1 MANSKTKKFEEYIK
15 CLSLFKGPKEII
27 GNYRAFKL
35 ANKRPSEKH
44 KHQKWRASSTNSETL
59 ESVELG
65 QTNNQEL
72 SNQTRSTLKSIK
84 QAAIRFY
91 NILHPMLD
99 FIGIGICWVLVIVLF
114 LSFIM
119 FSYNHFLGILER
131 RGVDIPEEYFICS
144 REKFNDALSY
154 SCWCW

>member
-15 CLSLFKGPKEII
+15 GLLECPKEII
-27 GNYRAFKL
+27 GNFRAFKL
-35 ANKRPSEKH
+35 VNKRPSEN
-44 KHQKWRASSTNSETL
+44 HQKWSASSSNSETL

-131 RGVDIPEEYFICS
+131 RGVDIPEEYFIFS
-144 REKFNDALSY
+144 RENFNKVLSY

>member
-1 MANSKTKKFEEYIK
+1 MANSKTKKFGEYIK
-15 CLSLFKGPKEII
+15 CLSLYEGPKEII

-44 KHQKWRASSTNSETL
+44 KHQKWSASSSNSETL

-65 QTNNQEL
+65 QTNKQKL

-91 NILHPMLD
+91 NVLRPVLE
-99 FIGIGICWVLVIVLF
+99 FIGFGIGIVLLIGLF
-114 LSFIM
+114 LCFVM
-119 FSYNHFLGILER
+119 FSYAYVLGVLELD
-131 RGVDIPEEYFICS
+131 GVDIPEEYFIFD
-144 REKFNDALSY
+144 REKFNKGLSL